1 MNDDFFYGIP
11 AAAMM
16 MRMRMMMIIEADPT
30 EHFLAIPR
38 SLGPGFRKGHAPI
51 WYR

>member
-16 MRMRMMMIIEADPT
+16 MTMMMMIFRLNFTYLDLSDA
-30 EHFLAIPR
+30 FLQ
-38 SLGPGFRKGHAPI
+38 S
-51 WYR
+51 

>member
-16 MRMRMMMIIEADPT
+16 MMTMMMMMMIFRLNFTYLDLSDA
-30 EHFLAIPR
+30 FLQ
-38 SLGPGFRKGHAPI
+38 S
-51 WYR
+51 

>member
-16 MRMRMMMIIEADPT
+16 MMMTMMMMMIFRLNFTYLDLSDA
-30 EHFLAIPR
+30 FLQ
-38 SLGPGFRKGHAPI
+38 S
-51 WYR
+51 

>member
-16 MRMRMMMIIEADPT
+16 MMTMMMMIFRLNFTYLDLSDA
-30 EHFLAIPR
+30 FLQ
-38 SLGPGFRKGHAPI
+38 S
-51 WYR
+51 